1 MINAIT
7 NNPYRILGVYSNSP
21 KKEQIANQ
29 AKIKAFLRVNKNVSF
44 LLDLTDILPPVER
57 NQDAIDHVESELSLL
72 SGKIRNAQFWFIN
85 NDPIDTIVMNRL
97 FSGNIEY
104 AMKLL
109 QNKWKGTMS
118 FLQNLFVCYLIK
130 GDYESAIINC
140 AIPLYEKY
148 SDIYIKLI
156 DENANVQKEE
166 LIHNIIQTLF
176 KEGIDLLPIIE
187 KSTNELWIELALDTI
202 VGPLITKIN
211 ASIEKSKSTKGT
223 NGKVRLNAGIE
234 LMSSSNKNLKELRH
248 IIGYESTRY
257 KLIADKIAQEVLQC
271 SIDYFNS
278 TNDYH
283 ASINAL
289 PLCEYAL
296 SIAVGDIAR
305 QRCQQNFDI
314 VKNIFENLPPEEVI
328 EDIENIEWIL
338 SKYSKLEKTTQNSLN
353 LLMETR
359 GSLVLI
365 KEMLGQ
371 SNSYY
376 LNISSKIGNVALN
389 YLIEDV
395 NNAQKKDNPNPLD
408 SFLGGNS
415 HYGISPSR
423 LYSEDSIRKKAIL
436 LKNVLH
442 NAWKTILYLD
452 LMDKTDEFD
461 DRFQSNRKTLHTIIN
476 SYKGFSSPDYSHIIQ
491 GCAFGLAVDKH
502 FFWSDTELYES
513 CDSKEDYKR
522 YLSLFNY
529 GKYANE
535 AKEKMIK
542 LEKFDRKVKLYTFFA
557 IIILLILLVI
567 IVRNI
572 RN

>member
-223 NGKVRLNAGIE
+223 NGKVRLNAGNE
-234 LMSSSNKNLKELRH
+234 LMSSSSNNLKELRH
-248 IIGYESTRY
+248 ILGYESTRY
-257 KLIADKIAQEVLQC
+257 KLIADKIAQ
-271 SIDYFNS
+271 
-278 TNDYH
+278 
-283 ASINAL
+283 
-289 PLCEYAL
+289 
-296 SIAVGDIAR
+296 
-305 QRCQQNFDI
+305 
-314 VKNIFENLPPEEVI
+314 
-328 EDIENIEWIL
+328 
-338 SKYSKLEKTTQNSLN
+338 
-353 LLMETR
+353 
-359 GSLVLI
+359 VLI
-365 KEMLGQ
+365 KRGLRIIEFGAKID
-371 SNSYY
+371 
-376 LNISSKIGNVALN
+376 NIFSEYSFRQKILPV
-389 YLIEDV
+389 
-395 NNAQKKDNPNPLD
+395 PL
-408 SFLGGNS
+408 
-415 HYGISPSR
+415 
-423 LYSEDSIRKKAIL
+423 RKETVSCL
-436 LKNVLH
+436 
-442 NAWKTILYLD
+442 
-452 LMDKTDEFD
+452 
-461 DRFQSNRKTLHTIIN
+461 RKI
-476 SYKGFSSPDYSHIIQ
+476 
-491 GCAFGLAVDKH
+491 
-502 FFWSDTELYES
+502 
-513 CDSKEDYKR
+513 
-522 YLSLFNY
+522 
-529 GKYANE
+529 
-535 AKEKMIK
+535 
-542 LEKFDRKVKLYTFFA
+542 
-557 IIILLILLVI
+557 
-567 IVRNI
+567 
-572 RN
+572 